1 MAAERQPAWND
12 SGEFAHPLLEIV
24 SLDTTRSNLSSSPN
38 LSVDDID
45 DIIRS
50 REISQVVK
58 TKAKSN
64 RVRNIF
70 AGAVLAV
77 SMATGAKPVMDGLS
91 FAANIQSAVEQND
104 ANWRN
109 AGLSSDAFLA
119 KYKDQLIEKTNISA
133 VFIPEEEGATLSN
146 MNTKYGDAAF
156 KQAENTLD
164 YMHNEL
170 NMNSV
175 TIGIREVNFVDAKGN
190 YIFDYYKP
198 FLDKIFQYKMDVNLI
213 LGIKTPG
220 WKEQHPAPQD
230 EQELLQIA
238 ANGGVVY
245 ANSKLAQDDLKH
257 QTEFFKFLLANYS
270 KEDLNL
276 ITGLEFQNEFNNH
289 FGNADEQ
296 VVFDE
301 NVIVMDA
308 ENSKQFLPGRRIF
321 VSSAGP
327 LNIDPVI
334 SAVKA
339 LKSDNPNM
347 KVGISIHDYS
357 VDAGDF
363 PVPIIGSANWLN
375 TPAGRFSPLTY
386 DKMAFNEL
394 QKVAMFC
401 NKTINCREIIGEAEG
416 KAWDGNVGLPGDK
429 VTDFHYELLN
439 SMQILDAGGDATN
452 NNQKKQINYWG
463 IWDLIRNKNNPD
475 NKIIINEIKKI
486 NTKDKNAIVN
496 YDRAKA
502 SRVGGESVTLVNFTI
517 C

>member
-1 MAAERQPAWND
+1 MSSIEAESSINEAIQLVSVPTNAVVIKDRRRRSAFDKLKSLFPSILLATSLGIGFGPKIATAINEGVNIYQALQQNTDNWNN
-12 SGEFAHPLLEIV
+12 A
-24 SLDTTRSNLSSSPN
+24 NLSSKN
-38 LSVDDID
+38 
-45 DIIRS
+45 
-50 REISQVVK
+50 
-58 TKAKSN
+58 
-64 RVRNIF
+64 
-70 AGAVLAV
+70 
-77 SMATGAKPVMDGLS
+77 
-91 FAANIQSAVEQND
+91 
-104 ANWRN
+104 
-109 AGLSSDAFLA
+109 FLA
-119 KYKDQLIEKTNISA
+119 KYENQLVEKTNISA
-133 VFIPEEEGATLSN
+133 VFIPEEEGVTLSN

-170 NMNSV
+170 NMNKV
-175 TIGIREVNFVDAKGN
+175 TMGVREDNFVDANGN
-190 YIFDYYKP
+190 YNFKYYKP
-198 FLDKIFQYKMDVNLI
+198 FLDKIFQYKMEADLVF
-213 LGIKTPG
+213 GVKTPG

-230 EQELLQIA
+230 KQELLRIA
-238 ANGGVVY
+238 ANGGIVY
-245 ANSKLAQDDLKH
+245 ADSKLAQNDLKH
-257 QTEFFKFLLANYS
+257 QTAFFKFLLANYS

-276 ITGLEFQNEFNNH
+276 ITDLEFQNEFNNH
-289 FGNADEQ
+289 FGNKDEQ

-301 NVIVMDA
+301 NVIVMNA
-308 ENSKQFLPGRRIF
+308 KNSKQFLPDRRVY

-339 LKSDNPNM
+339 LKSDDPNM

-401 NKTINCREIIGEAEG
+401 NKIVNCREIIGEAEG
-416 KAWDGNVGLPGDK
+416 KAWDGNVGLPGNK

-452 NNQKKQINYWG
+452 NNQIKQINYWG
-463 IWDLIRNKNNPD
+463 IWDLIRNKNNPG
-475 NKIIINEIKKI
+475 NKIIINEIKEI
-486 NTKDKNAIVN
+486 NAKNKNVIVN
-496 YDRAKA
+496 YDRTKA
-502 SRVGGESVTLVNFTI
+502 SRVGEESVTLVNFTLLDKAA
-517 C
+517 